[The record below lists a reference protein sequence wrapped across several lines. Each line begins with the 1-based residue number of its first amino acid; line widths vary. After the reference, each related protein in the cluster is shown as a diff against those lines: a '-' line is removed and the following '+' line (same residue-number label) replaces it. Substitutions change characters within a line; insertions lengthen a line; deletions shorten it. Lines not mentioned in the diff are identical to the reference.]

1 VARSI
6 DTLQAHQ
13 EDVLKRA
20 HAHRGASFVEL
31 FQNCVVYNDGVFDDF
46 AAKAVAADMQLPV
59 VHGQPLL
66 FGPGGRRALRLVPG
80 KLELEVV
87 TIGDGGIT
95 AADVLVHD
103 ETNRALANL
112 LVALAPPRFPMA
124 IGVLYC
130 DPAPSYEREVHQQA
144 AAAGPAGSLTDLL
157 QKGSTWTV

>member
-1 VARSI
+1 
-6 DTLQAHQ
+6 
-13 EDVLKRA
+13 
-20 HAHRGASFVEL
+20 
-31 FQNCVVYNDGVFDDF
+31 
-46 AAKAVAADMQLPV
+46 MQLPV
-59 VHGQPLL
+59 VNGQPLL
-66 FGPGGRRALRLVPG
+66 FGPGGRRGLRLLPG

-87 TIGDGGIT
+87 TIGEGGIT

-103 ETNRALANL
+103 ETNRTLANL

-144 AAAGPAGSLTDLL
+144 AAAGPPGSLNDLL